1 MFFKLR
7 RNRVKMDSI
16 KEPISAIYIG
26 IVVAEFL
33 SKTGPVLQAIEIYK
47 ECLII
52 LNSQGQAIDNSL
64 ANVTFRVI
72 YMKIISAY
80 VYIKDYTST
89 EKYLRKLLLYIDSND
104 PIEEGWLHLN
114 LADILHAQ
122 SKFTEASEFYES
134 AIKVMKMMG
143 NTHDQALCYAK
154 LGVMFQ
160 SLGQY
165 YKAREYQEKALAI
178 KKEIGGR
185 DEEAA
190 IYGNLGTVFH
200 SLGQYNKA
208 QEYQEKA
215 LAITIEIGD
224 KYGEAA
230 IYGNLGT
237 LFQSL
242 AEYDKSRKYQEK
254 ALAIKKEIGDRKG
267 EAKS

>member
-1 MFFKLR
+1 M
-7 RNRVKMDSI
+7 NRVKMDSI

-72 YMKIISAY
+72 YMKIINAY
-80 VYIKDYTST
+80 VYIEDYTST

-104 PIEEGWLHLN
+104 TTEEGWLHLN

-143 NTHDQALCYAK
+143 NTHGQALCYAK

-215 LAITIEIGD
+215 LAIKTEVGVRD
-224 KYGEAA
+224 GEATA
-230 IYGNLGT
+230 T
-237 LFQSL
+237 
-242 AEYDKSRKYQEK
+242 KT
-254 ALAIKKEIGDRKG
+254 
-267 EAKS
+267 

>member
-1 MFFKLR
+1 
-7 RNRVKMDSI
+7 MDSI

-52 LNSQGQAIDNSL
+52 LNSQGQAIDHSL
-64 ANVTFRVI
+64 ANVTFRGI

-80 VYIKDYTST
+80 VYIEDYTST

-104 PIEEGWLHLN
+104 TTEEGWLHLN

-208 QEYQEKA
+208 QEYQEKH
-215 LAITIEIGD
+215 
-224 KYGEAA
+224 
-230 IYGNLGT
+230 
-237 LFQSL
+237 SL
-242 AEYDKSRKYQEK
+242 SQ
-254 ALAIKKEIGDRKG
+254 
-267 EAKS
+267 